1 MTRLLLFLSLLFL
14 KADRGIHI
22 RISYQ
27 IDEKSQMLLSG
38 KTNLQDYQCSCNDQ
52 FPPAVLDAEINPA
65 NGSISF
71 SNTGLMV
78 RTKQLDCHDFIIT
91 HYMHKSL
98 LAEKFPY
105 IKVQFVTAQPLHTDK
120 LLAIG
125 KVYNYSVTTV
135 ITLAGVSR
143 THILPVQLTRLNKQ
157 LYKIN
162 SSIELTMTEFNIKV
176 KTPLNIVKAEDKVLI
191 RFAIQAITGA

>member
-1 MTRLLLFLSLLFL
+1 
-14 KADRGIHI
+14 
-22 RISYQ
+22 
-27 IDEKSQMLLSG
+27 MLLSG